1 MESPPV
7 LKPKLSVIVP
17 ALRGYD
23 TVLAA
28 LDSWEAQTCRDQL
41 EILVL
46 CPTRPA
52 NAMLPPG
59 QIVIETGSLEL
70 HKARCQ
76 GIRRAGSNFVVLAE
90 DHCLPDKFWAERVL
104 ARMEEGWDAVGPA
117 LSCGNSGRMIAQASF
132 LLGYGQWMNPVA
144 GGPAAVLPGHN
155 AVLRTGKLLELGPAL
170 ERDLLVAAF
179 LLRRLGERGCRFYL
193 EHEATMRHFDVP
205 LWARSSRIFLCVGM
219 GFGAVRTAHWPLIG
233 RALYWLATPLI
244 AARHWFRAVA
254 HYRRAGAQAGLSP
267 SCLAGAL
274 VLATAWACGEAV
286 GALMGVP
293 LVTPFISF
301 AEIKP
306 VPRSAV

>member
-1 MESPPV
+1 MESRTV

-17 ALRGYD
+17 ALRGYE

-28 LDSWEAQTCRDQL
+28 LDSWEAQSCRDQL

-46 CPTRPA
+46 CPTRPPTA
-52 NAMLPPG
+52 TLPPG
-59 QIVIETGSLEL
+59 QIVIETDSLEL
-70 HKARCQ
+70 HEARCLA
-76 GIRRAGSNFVVLAE
+76 IRHARSDLVMLAE
-90 DHCLPDKFWAERVL
+90 DHCLPERNWAERVL

-117 LSCGNSGRMIAQASF
+117 LCSGNSGWMITQGSF

-179 LLRRLGERGCRFYL
+179 LLRRLSEQGGRLYL
-193 EHEATMRHFDVP
+193 ESEAGMRHFDVP
-205 LWARSSRIFLCVGM
+205 HWAKSMRIFFCVGM
-219 GFGAVRTAHWPLIG
+219 GFGAVRTGDWPLLG
-233 RALYWLATPLI
+233 RAFYGLATPLV
-244 AARHWFRAVA
+244 AAKHWWRAVT

-267 SCLAGAL
+267 LCLAAAAI
-274 VLATAWACGEAV
+274 LAAAWACGEAA
-286 GALMGVP
+286 GAAMGIRR
-293 LVTPFISF
+293 VTPFISF
-301 AEIKP
+301 SEIKP